1 MALGQSPG
9 CRGVPFFSRKQVL
22 AIPIAAVERLDASEV
37 SLPGVVVEGKTGASA
52 IEGAGLWAVW
62 ALETIRLIERS
73 SFLSMCF
80 NESTCFLK
88 FFSSFLMVE
97 TEF

>member
-22 AIPIAAVERLDASEV
+22 AIPIAAVERVDASEV
-37 SLPGVVVEGKTGASA
+37 SLPGVVFDGKTGVSA
-52 IEGAGLWAVW
+52 TEGAGLW

-73 SFLSMCF
+73 SLLSMCF